1 MEDVEINCVGG
12 EKGKKKRKV
21 FCIKGRT
28 YRIQEKFVV
37 VFLFQRFQTEKDS
50 LCKS

>member
-12 EKGKKKRKV
+12 KKEKKKKRKV

-28 YRIQEKFVV
+28 YRIQKFVV